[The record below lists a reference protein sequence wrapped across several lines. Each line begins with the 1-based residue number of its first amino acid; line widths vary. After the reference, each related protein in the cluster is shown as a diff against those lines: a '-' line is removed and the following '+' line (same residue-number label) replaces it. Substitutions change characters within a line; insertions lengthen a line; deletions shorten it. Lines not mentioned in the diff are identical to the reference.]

1 MYSYIFDLISILW
14 NKSKSVVHYE
24 LRTKSM
30 INLYLLIMTN
40 GRIYFHF
47 ISHEYNIHIFGGL
60 QNYFK
65 YFKHSLV
72 QRIYSIQFRYEVFSI
87 DRKLFP

>member
-1 MYSYIFDLISILW
+1 MYFDILDLISILL

-40 GRIYFHF
+40 GRICFHF
-47 ISHEYNIHIFGGL
+47 ISHEFNTTFVFSEGYKTTLSTSNIVW
-60 QNYFK
+60 FK
-65 YFKHSLV
+65 EF
-72 QRIYSIQFRYEVFSI
+72 IQFNSDMKCF
-87 DRKLFP
+87 L